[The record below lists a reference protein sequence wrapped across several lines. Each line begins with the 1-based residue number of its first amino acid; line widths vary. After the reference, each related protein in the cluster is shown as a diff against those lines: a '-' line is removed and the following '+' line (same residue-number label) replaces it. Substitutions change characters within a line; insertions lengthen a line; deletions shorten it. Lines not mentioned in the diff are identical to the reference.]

1 MEITIFKRG
10 RIDMKIKRFLAA
22 AAICLPGCG
31 SGVVG
36 TNEPAISDSIVKTEV
51 TVFIAASLSG
61 AMQEIAD
68 GYKSTHPDVDILLN
82 ADSSG
87 TLMTQIEEGHKCD
100 IFFSAAQ
107 KQMDTLEEEGFT
119 EDGTRKDV
127 LKNTL
132 VLVTYKDSGTSVT
145 GFENI
150 GCAKSIA
157 LAGESVPV
165 GKYTRTALKN
175 LGLIG
180 DQNETADISSALGGV
195 EISEQSNVSK
205 TLTAVAEHSCEVGTV
220 YYSDT
225 YGYEDDIVIIEKAD
239 EALTGEIFYPMAR
252 IKNDAADDKETEAAN
267 EFAKY
272 IDSPEAKLVFEK
284 YLFEVSE

>member
-1 MEITIFKRG
+1 
-10 RIDMKIKRFLAA
+10 MKKSSLRKLFAMAA
-22 AAICLPGCG
+22 VICLTGCG
-31 SGVVG
+31 SGAAE
-36 TNEPAISDSIVKTEV
+36 TNNTAQSENTENTEV
-51 TVFIAASLSG
+51 TVFIAASLNG

-68 GYKSTHPDVDILLN
+68 EYKSAHPHVDILLN
-82 ADSSG
+82 EDSSG

-107 KQMDTLEEEGFT
+107 KQMDTLEEEGYIK
-119 EDGTRKDV
+119 ENTRKNV
-127 LKNTL
+127 LENTL

-145 GFENI
+145 GLENI
-150 GCAKSIA
+150 GSAKSIA
-157 LAGESVPV
+157 LAGESVPA

-180 DQNETADISSALGGV
+180 EETETADISAALGGI

-225 YGYEDDIVIIEKAD
+225 YGYEDNIVIIEKVD
-239 EALTGEIFYPMAR
+239 KALTGDIVYPMAR

-267 EFAKY
+267 EFAEY
-272 IDSPEAKLVFEK
+272 ITSSEAKPVFEK

>member
-1 MEITIFKRG
+1 M
-10 RIDMKIKRFLAA
+10 RIKNFWAIAA
-22 AAICLPGCG
+22 AVCLTGCG
-31 SGVVG
+31 SAAVE
-36 TNEPAISDSIVKTEV
+36 TNDTDVSDNTEKTEV
-51 TVFIAASLSG
+51 TVFIAASLNS
-61 AMQEIAD
+61 AMQEIAE
-68 GYKSTHPDVDILLN
+68 GYKSTHPDIDILLN

-107 KQMDTLEEEGFT
+107 KQMNTLEEEGFLK
-119 EDGTRKDV
+119 DGTRKNV
-127 LKNTL
+127 LENTL

-145 GFENI
+145 GLENI
-150 GCAKSIA
+150 GSAKSIA
-157 LAGESVPV
+157 LAGESVPA

-180 DQNETADISSALGGV
+180 EESETSDISAALGGV

-225 YGYEDDIVIIEKAD
+225 YGHEDDIVIIEKAD
-239 EALTGEIFYPMAR
+239 KALTGDIVYPMAR
-252 IKNDAADDKETEAAN
+252 IKNDAASDKEAEAAN
-267 EFAKY
+267 EFAEY
-272 IDSPEAKLVFEK
+272 ITSPAAKPVFEK

>member
-1 MEITIFKRG
+1 M
-10 RIDMKIKRFLAA
+10 RIKKFWAIAA
-22 AAICLPGCG
+22 AVCLTGCG
-31 SGVVG
+31 SAAVE
-36 TNEPAISDSIVKTEV
+36 TNDTDVSDNTEKTEV
-51 TVFIAASLSG
+51 TVFIAASLNG
-61 AMQEIAD
+61 AMQEIAE
-68 GYKSTHPDVDILLN
+68 GYKSTHPDIDILLN

-107 KQMDTLEEEGFT
+107 KQMNTLEEEGFLK
-119 EDGTRKDV
+119 DGTRKNV
-127 LKNTL
+127 LENTL

-145 GFENI
+145 GLENI
-150 GCAKSIA
+150 GSAKSIA
-157 LAGESVPV
+157 LAGESVPA

-180 DQNETADISSALGGV
+180 EESETSDISAALGGV

-239 EALTGEIFYPMAR
+239 KALTGDIVYPMAR
-252 IKNDAADDKETEAAN
+252 IKNDAASDKEAEAAD
-267 EFAKY
+267 EFAAY
-272 IDSPEAKLVFEK
+272 ITSPAAKPVFEK

>member
-1 MEITIFKRG
+1 M
-10 RIDMKIKRFLAA
+10 RIKKFWAIAA
-22 AAICLPGCG
+22 AVCLTGCG
-31 SGVVG
+31 SAAVE
-36 TNEPAISDSIVKTEV
+36 TNDTDVSDNTEKTEV
-51 TVFIAASLSG
+51 TVFIAASLNG
-61 AMQEIAD
+61 AMQEIAE
-68 GYKSTHPDVDILLN
+68 GYKSTHPDIDILLN

-107 KQMDTLEEEGFT
+107 KQMNTLEEEGFLK
-119 EDGTRKDV
+119 DGTRKNV
-127 LKNTL
+127 LENTL

-145 GFENI
+145 GLENI
-150 GCAKSIA
+150 GSAKSIA
-157 LAGESVPV
+157 LAGESVPA

-180 DQNETADISSALGGV
+180 EESETSDISAALGGV

-239 EALTGEIFYPMAR
+239 KALTGDIVYPMAR
-252 IKNDAADDKETEAAN
+252 IKNDAASDKETEAAD
-267 EFAKY
+267 EFAAY
-272 IDSPEAKLVFEK
+272 ITSPAAKPVFEK

>member
-1 MEITIFKRG
+1 M
-10 RIDMKIKRFLAA
+10 RIKKFWAIAA
-22 AAICLPGCG
+22 AVCLTGCG
-31 SGVVG
+31 SAAVE
-36 TNEPAISDSIVKTEV
+36 TNDTDVSDNTEKTEV
-51 TVFIAASLSG
+51 TVFIAASLNG
-61 AMQEIAD
+61 AMQEIAE
-68 GYKSTHPDVDILLN
+68 GYKSTHPDIDILLN

-107 KQMDTLEEEGFT
+107 KQMNTLEEEGFLK
-119 EDGTRKDV
+119 DGTRKNV
-127 LKNTL
+127 LENTL

-145 GFENI
+145 GLENI
-150 GCAKSIA
+150 GSAKSIA
-157 LAGESVPV
+157 LAGESVPA

-180 DQNETADISSALGGV
+180 EESETSDISAALGGV

-225 YGYEDDIVIIEKAD
+225 YGYEDDIVIIEKTD
-239 EALTGEIFYPMAR
+239 KALTGDIVYPMAR
-252 IKNDAADDKETEAAN
+252 IKNDAASDKETEAAD
-267 EFAKY
+267 EFAAY
-272 IDSPEAKLVFEK
+272 ITSPAAKPVFEK

>member
-1 MEITIFKRG
+1 
-10 RIDMKIKRFLAA
+10 MKIKKFLAIA
-22 AAICLPGCG
+22 AAVCLTGCG
-31 SGVVG
+31 SAAVE
-36 TNEPAISDSIVKTEV
+36 TNDTAVSDNTEKTEV
-51 TVFIAASLSG
+51 TVFIAASLNS
-61 AMQEIAD
+61 AMQEIAE
-68 GYKSTHPDVDILLN
+68 GYKSTHPDIDILLN

-107 KQMDTLEEEGFT
+107 KQMNTLEEEGFL
-119 EDGTRKDV
+119 EDGTRKNV
-127 LKNTL
+127 LENTL

-145 GFENI
+145 GLENI
-150 GCAKSIA
+150 GSAKSIA
-157 LAGESVPV
+157 LAGESVPA

-180 DQNETADISSALGGV
+180 EESETSDISAALGGV

-239 EALTGEIFYPMAR
+239 KALTGDIVYPMAR
-252 IKNDAADDKETEAAN
+252 IKNDAASDKETEAAD
-267 EFAKY
+267 EFAEY
-272 IDSPEAKLVFEK
+272 ITSPAAKPVFEK